1 MVGYACCFFYLK
13 EIKLRNNFTESGDAT
28 AALVLTALMTIL
40 TRLPHFMKQSIL
52 VENSMISVERIVEY
66 GNLKQEAYL
75 EDVCGQ
81 SSVEHKGSLK
91 FEHVWLRYAEG
102 EEYVLKDISFM
113 IREEEKVNY
122 QNISLRWSASS
133 SSINMLQIGV
143 IGRTG
148 AGKSSLITALF
159 RLAEP
164 EGSILFNGQ
173 DILKLPLQ
181 EIRNNISIIPQDP
194 TLFACTLRENLD
206 PFGQYSDQDIWS
218 AIEQV

>member
-1 MVGYACCFFYLK
+1 
-13 EIKLRNNFTESGDAT
+13 
-28 AALVLTALMTIL
+28 
-40 TRLPHFMKQSIL
+40 
-52 VENSMISVERIVEY
+52 
-66 GNLKQEAYL
+66 
-75 EDVCGQ
+75 
-81 SSVEHKGSLK
+81 
-91 FEHVWLRYAEG
+91 
-102 EEYVLKDISFM
+102 
-113 IREEEKVNY
+113 
-122 QNISLRWSASS
+122 
-133 SSINMLQIGV
+133 MLQIGV

-181 EIRNNISIIPQDP
+181 EVRNNISIIPQDP

>member
-1 MVGYACCFFYLK
+1 MG
-13 EIKLRNNFTESGDAT
+13 
-28 AALVLTALMTIL
+28 
-40 TRLPHFMKQSIL
+40 
-52 VENSMISVERIVEY
+52 
-66 GNLKQEAYL
+66 
-75 EDVCGQ
+75 
-81 SSVEHKGSLK
+81 
-91 FEHVWLRYAEG
+91 
-102 EEYVLKDISFM
+102 
-113 IREEEKVNY
+113 
-122 QNISLRWSASS
+122 ASS
-133 SSINMLQIGV
+133 SGIHMLQIGV

-159 RLAEP
+159 RMSEP

-181 EIRNNISIIPQDP
+181 EVRNNISIIPQDH